1 MAEAGAPS
9 ARVTAA
15 YSGLIP
21 TSAAI
26 AIRAAEINRV
36 ITSSVVLFL
45 TRHNH
50 KENDKP
56 GQSAAKKRIRAT
68 HQRCQLM
75 ALNCPIDRSMAPSAD
90 EREAN

>member
-1 MAEAGAPS
+1 VAEAGAPS

-45 TRHNH
+45 IKRNH

-56 GQSAAKKRIRAT
+56 GQSAAKKPDQSDASA
-68 HQRCQLM
+68 M
-75 ALNCPIDRSMAPSAD
+75 SAD
-90 EREAN
+90 GPELPDR